1 MPWSKSPKLLQSY
14 RLFPPRCPPK
24 CAHPHKLTLRAK
36 NTYAQWSR
44 AKPHMN
50 TKTTEEQ
57 KQICQQYMALC
68 VRVSALVTVLIT
80 WTHTPTLSNPFSTNS
95 GFGKRLAVCEP
106 WYLHH
111 NQSVS
116 GVFSAISSPAL
127 EENFVV
133 LKHLAALLNS
143 VSHELLRRSEKKKQK
158 AALMLL
164 QALAV
169 LWLQRAIMW

>member
-1 MPWSKSPKLLQSY
+1 MCTPTQRHK
-14 RLFPPRCPPK
+14 
-24 CAHPHKLTLRAK
+24 HKLTLRAK

-44 AKPHMN
+44 AKPRMN

-57 KQICQQYMALC
+57 KQICQQYMAPC

-80 WTHTPTLSNPFSTNS
+80 WTHTPNLSNPFSTNG

-143 VSHELLRRSEKKKQK
+143 VSHELLRRSEHRARKKQK